1 MKKVEHI
8 SKTVE
13 RVLGEIRGG
22 QAEIEEIRRI
32 WDDVIGREVRVHATP
47 ARIDKGRLLVK
58 VDSPVWFHQLSFL
71 KSKMV
76 SKINKAAR
84 RNLLKEIALRAEE

>member
-13 RVLGEIRGG
+13 RILGEIRDS
-22 QAEIEEIRRI
+22 QAEIEEVRRI
-32 WDDVIGREVRVHATP
+32 WDDVVGRQITEHAAP
-47 ARIDKGRLLVK
+47 VRIDKGRLLVK

-71 KSKMV
+71 KNKMV

-84 RNLLKEIALRAEE
+84 RNLLKEIAFRTEE